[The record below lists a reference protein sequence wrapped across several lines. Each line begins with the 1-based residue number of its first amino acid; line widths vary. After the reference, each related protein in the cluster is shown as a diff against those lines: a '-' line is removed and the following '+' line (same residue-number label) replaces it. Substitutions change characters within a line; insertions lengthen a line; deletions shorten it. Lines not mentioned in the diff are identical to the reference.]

1 VQLNFSLMDKW
12 LKMGNIQRT
21 NDDEV
26 PASVSVE
33 PVLVCDKPN
42 VCDEIRRCRKV
53 VCQENKV

>member
-1 VQLNFSLMDKW
+1 MDKW

-42 VCDEIRRCRKV
+42 VCDEIRWCRKV
-53 VCQENKV
+53 VCQENKVW